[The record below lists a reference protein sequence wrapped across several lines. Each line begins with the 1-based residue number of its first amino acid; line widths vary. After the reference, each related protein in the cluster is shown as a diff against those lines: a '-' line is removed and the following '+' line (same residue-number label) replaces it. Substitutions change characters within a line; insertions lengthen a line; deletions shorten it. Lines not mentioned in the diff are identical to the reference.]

1 MKRIQRAAMKSNKYH
16 DLLERFVLW
25 VQVEAKVNI
34 TNLRNVEVRLFKPP
48 ASVVETVRSS
58 IKISTGL

>member
-34 TNLRNVEVRLFKPP
+34 TNLRNVEVRLFKP
-48 ASVVETVRSS
+48 TVRSL